1 MTKQNGN
8 VPLRDID
15 GCGYTVITTILCLQ
29 MEKLSL
35 DEIHLNDK
43 AALALSQCSHKLQ
56 RLKMFGC
63 SLTPIGWTTLFGGLT
78 VMQDKVIRFEI
89 LHCMFT

>member
-8 VPLRDID
+8 VSLRDID

-35 DEIHLNDK
+35 RKIDLNDE

-56 RLKMFGC
+56 RFEMFKC

-78 VMQDKVIRFEI
+78 VMQDKVTCLEF
-89 LHCMFT
+89 LDCMFK